1 MKQLVSSGILAAI
14 FGSKPFVVDASTHIL
29 KSSALLVT
37 RHSSSQDR
45 HGEFPMPVIE
55 HQKKAGGGYL
65 KDSPL
70 YQKQKAW
77 RSSYGKNVMKGT
89 SSPND
94 SLFSN
99 IPEQF
104 RPVWIAFYTEPWLM
118 LALTVFHV
126 LLLVAVAALYR
137 RYKRSWFPLDEPK
150 YPTNR
155 DGQESRMKI
164 LFCWGGWRPLFGD
177 DASSGCRI
185 LCCACFCPLIRW
197 ADTTDQM
204 MKGKFW
210 HAFALMLIL
219 ALIGPFT
226 FGVSVLISLCV
237 GIYFRQKIRAAYD
250 NGAWKATSLAQD
262 VFCWCFCTPIAI
274 AQEANEVEKV
284 KRDR

>member
-1 MKQLVSSGILAAI
+1 MLAAA
-14 FGSKPFVVDASTHIL
+14 FCST
-29 KSSALLVT
+29 LLVADART
-37 RHSSSQDR
+37 QTLKTSSFSVAR
-45 HGEFPMPVIE
+45 RREFPMPVIE

-70 YQKQKAW
+70 YAKQKAW
-77 RSSYGKNVMKGT
+77 RSSSVKNVIE
-89 SSPND
+89 SSSSNA
-94 SLFSN
+94 LFSN

-104 RPVWIAFYTEPWLM
+104 RPVWIAFYTQPWLM

-126 LLLVAVAALYR
+126 ILLVAVAVLYR

-150 YPTNR
+150 YLPNR
-155 DGQESRMKI
+155 DGQESRMKV

-177 DASSGCRI
+177 DASSGCRT

-197 ADTTDQM
+197 ADTTDQLM
-204 MKGKFW
+204 NGKFW
-210 HAFALMLIL
+210 HAFTLMLIL

-226 FGVSVLISLCV
+226 FGVSVIISLCV
-237 GIYFRQKIRAAYD
+237 GIYFRQKIRAVYN
-250 NGAWKATSLAQD
+250 NGAWKATSLMQD
-262 VFCWCFCTPIAI
+262 VFCWCCCTPIAI